1 MLRQDMYAKGKEPL
15 QKLLHVAPLTVSQ
28 IKHQY
33 AFEVRR
39 RVWCRVVR
47 RWMGLNPLCPCVL
60 HQVAVPGKKY
70 FFRAPDA
77 KQQKMWVDVLG
88 AVLEKV
94 REECNR
100 MLSPPIVT
108 TWRVRN
114 SQVTTSRRLNHS
126 VEVDRLQDRL
136 PSCTQYLMTYSL

>member
-1 MLRQDMYAKGKEPL
+1 MRETWYVGRVLIDTSRRLTWCMLGQDTYAKGKEPL

-33 AFEVRR
+33 AFEVRH

-94 REECNR
+94 RE
-100 MLSPPIVT
+100 
-108 TWRVRN
+108 
-114 SQVTTSRRLNHS
+114 
-126 VEVDRLQDRL
+126 DRLQAQQDAE
-136 PSCTQYLMTYSL
+136 SSDCDDMESAESSSDDE

>member
-1 MLRQDMYAKGKEPL
+1 MRETWYVGRVLIATSRRLTWCMLRQDMYAKGKEPL

-94 REECNR
+94 RE
-100 MLSPPIVT
+100 
-108 TWRVRN
+108 
-114 SQVTTSRRLNHS
+114 
-126 VEVDRLQDRL
+126 DRLQAQQDAE
-136 PSCTQYLMTYSL
+136 SSDCDDVESAESSSDDE

>member
-1 MLRQDMYAKGKEPL
+1 MVSCCKTLDGAQPLASLR
-15 QKLLHVAPLTVSQ
+15 
-28 IKHQY
+28 
-33 AFEVRR
+33 
-39 RVWCRVVR
+39 
-47 RWMGLNPLCPCVL
+47 PCVL
-60 HQVAVPGKKY
+60 HQVAVPGKY
-70 FFRAPDA
+70 FIRAPDA